1 MVGAAARFERSG
13 QMRRGRL
20 FVYLGVA
27 VVLLAAGAAT
37 LAVRTL
43 GWAAPVDR
51 YIVVDGDTLE
61 VVPHRCWLSRI
72 GVGCRAQ
79 RLRLYGVDA
88 FESKQ
93 TCHTAKGVVW
103 QCGAVA
109 TERLKELVA
118 HPDFSCNVD
127 TEFVDRHARE
137 FCLCSTGG
145 EDVGAILVSDGL
157 AFAYGRG
164 AQYLPLEAEAKD
176 AKRGAWGGTF
186 VRPQYFRQGSRE

>member
-1 MVGAAARFERSG
+1 MP
-13 QMRRGRL
+13 RRRL
-20 FVYLGVA
+20 ILLLLGIAIV
-27 VVLLAAGAAT
+27 LAAGGYAVAKLGRPSAT
-37 LAVRTL
+37 
-43 GWAAPVDR
+43 DR
-51 YIVVDGDTLE
+51 YIVIDGDTLE
-61 VVPHRCWLSRI
+61 VVPHRCWLSHLGI
-72 GVGCRAQ
+72 GCRAQ

-93 TCHTAKGVVW
+93 TCHTDKGVVW

-118 HPDFSCNVD
+118 HPDFSCTVD

-137 FCLCSTGG
+137 FCLCSIGSQ
-145 EDVGAILVSDGL
+145 DVGATLVSDGL

-164 AQYLPLEAEAKD
+164 AQYLPLEARAK
-176 AKRGAWGGTF
+176 AEKRGAWSGTF

>member
-1 MVGAAARFERSG
+1 MALVVGLVLVAGAVGAIVWE
-13 QMRRGRL
+13 
-20 FVYLGVA
+20 LGPA
-27 VVLLAAGAAT
+27 V
-37 LAVRTL
+37 
-43 GWAAPVDR
+43 PVDR
-51 YIVVDGDTLE
+51 YIVVDGDTME
-61 VVPHRCWLSRI
+61 VVPHRCWLSHL
-72 GVGCRAQ
+72 GLGCRAQ

-93 TCHTAKGVVW
+93 TCRTAKGVVW

-109 TERLKELVA
+109 TEQLKELVA
-118 HPDFSCNVD
+118 HPDFSCSVD
-127 TEFVDRHARE
+127 TDFVDRHARE

-164 AQYLPLEAEAKD
+164 EQYLPLEASAKM
-176 AKRGAWGGTF
+176 AQRGAWGGTF

>member
-1 MVGAAARFERSG
+1 
-13 QMRRGRL
+13 MRVRL
-20 FVYLGVA
+20 GLA
-27 VVLLAAGAAT
+27 VCLTLAAGAAGAIVWT
-37 LAVRTL
+37 FGLA
-43 GWAAPVDR
+43 AAADR

-61 VVPHRCWLSRI
+61 MVPHRCWLSHL
-72 GVGCRAQ
+72 GLGCRAQ

-93 TCHTAKGVVW
+93 TCRTAEGVVW

-118 HPDFSCNVD
+118 HPDFSCSVD

-137 FCLCSTGG
+137 FCLCFTGG

-157 AFAYGRG
+157 AFAYGRA
-164 AQYLPLEAEAKD
+164 AQYLPLEAAAKL
-176 AKRGAWGGTF
+176 AQRGAWSGRF

>member
-1 MVGAAARFERSG
+1 
-13 QMRRGRL
+13 L
-20 FVYLGVA
+20 
-27 VVLLAAGAAT
+27 VLLAGAA
-37 LAVRTL
+37 LALLRSL
-43 GWAAPVDR
+43 GPVTPQDR

-61 VVPHRCWLSRI
+61 VVPHQCWLSRL
-72 GVGCRAQ
+72 GLGCRPQ

-118 HPDFSCNVD
+118 HADFSCNVD

-145 EDVGAILVSDGL
+145 EDVGAILVNDGL

-164 AQYLPLEAEAKD
+164 AQYLPLEASAKI
-176 AKRGAWGGTF
+176 AQRGAWGGSF

>member
-1 MVGAAARFERSG
+1 MRRRRVTLLLLGIVAVLIGAA
-13 QMRRGRL
+13 L
-20 FVYLGVA
+20 W
-27 VVLLAAGAAT
+27 AT
-37 LAVRTL
+37 VRTL
-43 GWAAPVDR
+43 GPTASADR

-61 VVPHRCWLSRI
+61 VVPHRCWLSHL
-72 GVGCRAQ
+72 GLGCRAQ

-145 EDVGAILVSDGL
+145 EDVGATLVSDGL

-164 AQYLPLEAEAKD
+164 AQYLPLEARAKE
-176 AKRGAWGGTF
+176 AKRGAWSGTF